1 MPARIKQVLIT
12 VRMRRM
18 KIPNFSVFP
27 SDDPKQVIRLRHFFI
42 GTAAH
47 AMNAGFVILCWAF
60 SYLATAAIL
69 SYLMFDI
76 SFILVSYALLR
87 SGINKKFADPS
98 LTFFQI
104 AVPAVL
110 GLYIMFHAGAARSAF
125 LLLGV
130 TMFAFGMFRFKIKEF
145 ISLALFILCGYFLLI
160 VLLYQYAPSSVDLRL
175 ELVLWL
181 AFAVTL
187 VQFSFLAGTIG
198 ELRRKVRDKN
208 LELAKQNAELEIA
221 LQRISDMA
229 IRDELTGQY
238 NRHYLME
245 RIAEETQR
253 CARYGSSLSL
263 CMVDIDFFKKVNDTH
278 GHLAGDEVLRK
289 VATAAASALRTTDFL
304 GRFGGEEFVIA
315 LTNTPI
321 EGAMTIAE
329 RVREKISSLEFP
341 EIDGQ
346 FRVTISV
353 GVAEHDRRVAAA
365 ETMKRADEALYQAKE
380 GGRNR
385 CVSA

>member
-1 MPARIKQVLIT
+1 
-12 VRMRRM
+12 M
-18 KIPNFSVFP
+18 KISPFSILP
-27 SDDPKQVIRLRHFFI
+27 HDDPNQEIRLRRFFI
-42 GTAAH
+42 GSAAH
-47 AMNAGFVILCWAF
+47 VMNVGFVFLCWYF
-60 SYLATAAIL
+60 SYLAIVPTLTFVGLDLGFVVI
-69 SYLMFDI
+69 SY
-76 SFILVSYALLR
+76 VVLR
-87 SGINKKFADPS
+87 SGLNLRFADPS

-110 GLYIMFHAGAARSAF
+110 GLYVMFHAGVARSAF

-145 ISLALFILCGYFLLI
+145 ISLASFILFGYGLLI
-160 VLLYQYAPSSVDLRL
+160 VVLFHYAPTQVDLRL
-175 ELVLWL
+175 EILLWL

-198 ELRRKVRDKN
+198 HLRRKVSDKN
-208 LELAKQNAELEIA
+208 LELAKQNAELEVA

-253 CARYGSSLSL
+253 CARYGSVFSL
-263 CMVDIDFFKKVNDTH
+263 CILDIDFFKKVNDTH

-289 VATAAASALRTTDFL
+289 VATGVASALRATDFL

-321 EGAMTIAE
+321 DGAMVIAE
-329 RVREKISSLEFP
+329 RVREKIARLEFP
-341 EIDGQ
+341 EIEGQ
-346 FRVTISV
+346 FQVTVSIGIS
-353 GVAEHDRRVAAA
+353 EHD
-365 ETMKRADEALYQAKE
+365 KRATPAMTLKLADEALYRAKE

-385 CVSA
+385 CISAQ

>member
-1 MPARIKQVLIT
+1 MNTLRFSIFPADDKKQE
-12 VRMRRM
+12 
-18 KIPNFSVFP
+18 
-27 SDDPKQVIRLRHFFI
+27 IRLRRFFI
-42 GTAAH
+42 GCAAH
-47 AMNAGFVILCWAF
+47 LMNVGFISFCWYF
-60 SYLATAAIL
+60 SYLATAPTLIFVGLDL
-69 SYLMFDI
+69 SFVL
-76 SFILVSYALLR
+76 LCYAVLR
-87 SGINKKFADPS
+87 SGLNLRFADPS

-145 ISLALFILCGYFLLI
+145 VFLALFILFGYSLLI
-160 VLLYQYAPSSVDLRL
+160 LLLYQSSPSPIDLRL
-175 ELVLWL
+175 EILSWL

-187 VQFSFLAGTIG
+187 GQFSFLAGTIG
-198 ELRRKVRDKN
+198 QLRRKVSDKN
-208 LELAKQNAELEIA
+208 VELAKQNAELEIA

-253 CARYGSSLSL
+253 CARYGSAFSL
-263 CMVDIDFFKKVNDTH
+263 CILDIDFFKHVNDTY

-289 VATAAASALRTTDFL
+289 VAAEVSTAIRATDFL

-315 LTNTPI
+315 LTNTPAS
-321 EGAMTIAE
+321 GAMVIAE
-329 RVREKISSLEFP
+329 RVREKIAQLSFP
-341 EIDGQ
+341 EIDAQ
-346 FRVTISV
+346 FQITISI
-353 GVAEHDRRVAAA
+353 GIAEHDRPATPAI
-365 ETMKRADEALYQAKE
+365 TLKCADDALYQAKK

-385 CVSA
+385 CVCAP